1 MSLKEYKVE
10 DIAKIKYGKMPP
22 KDIIKD
28 SGYPVFSGYGITGYA
43 SNYNTKEPSVVIIA
57 RGVGGTGKVKIS
69 PEKAWIT
76 NLCLILDTDKKLV
89 NDYFLYNYL
98 GLMNLKSKLD
108 TGSAQSQI
116 TVNSLAPFKI
126 SLPKLETQE
135 KIADI
140 LSAYD
145 DLIENNLK
153 RIELLEEQA
162 QLTYEEWFVRMKFPG
177 HECAVIDSETD
188 LPKGWNIVKL
198 KDICRLIM
206 GQSPKSEFYN
216 YDGEGLPFHQGVKD
230 FGFRFPE
237 NNTWST
243 EGNRIA
249 EKDSILFSVR
259 APVGRLNVA
268 IEKIV
273 LGRGLAAINHKDGL
287 NSLLLYQLQSIFFRD
302 NLMGGG
308 TIFNSVTK
316 KDIEGI
322 KLVQPSKD
330 LAEQFNALAKNIDDL
345 IKNLSLQNKLLKEA
359 RDILLPRLMTG
370 MIEV

>member
-1 MSLKEYKVE
+1 M
-10 DIAKIKYGKMPP
+10 
-22 KDIIKD
+22 
-28 SGYPVFSGYGITGYA
+28 
-43 SNYNTKEPSVVIIA
+43 
-57 RGVGGTGKVKIS
+57 
-69 PEKAWIT
+69 
-76 NLCLILDTDKKLV
+76 
-89 NDYFLYNYL
+89 
-98 GLMNLKSKLD
+98 
-108 TGSAQSQI
+108 
-116 TVNSLAPFKI
+116 
-126 SLPKLETQE
+126 
-135 KIADI
+135 
-140 LSAYD
+140 
-145 DLIENNLK
+145 
-153 RIELLEEQA
+153 
-162 QLTYEEWFVRMKFPG
+162 
-177 HECAVIDSETD
+177 
-188 LPKGWNIVKL
+188 
-198 KDICRLIM
+198 
-206 GQSPKSEFYN
+206 
-216 YDGEGLPFHQGVKD
+216 
-230 FGFRFPE
+230 
-237 NNTWST
+237 
-243 EGNRIA
+243 
-249 EKDSILFSVR
+249 FSVR